1 MADFIAEFTPI
12 QGKQD
17 RMDEAQRWVVNVDDL
32 SMLYAGGIGVI
43 LKSPEGDKLKYAAR
57 LQYQTTNNEAKY
69 DVILKGLEL
78 AKHLG
83 VESVVVQGD
92 SQLIIN
98 QMSGVC
104 EAKEDWMKK
113 YLSRVNQLVKKF
125 KEANFVQ
132 LPKEEN
138 MKANA
143 LAKVVLAGGAID
155 GCDKS
160 NT

>member
-1 MADFIAEFTPI
+1 MTDFIAEFTPI

-17 RMDEAQRWVVNVDDL
+17 KMDEAQRWVVNVDDS

-43 LKSPEGDKLKYAAR
+43 LKSPEGDKLKYAAH

-69 DVILKGLEL
+69 DAILKGLEL
-78 AKHLG
+78 AKYLG
-83 VESVVVQGD
+83 VESIVVQGD
-92 SQLIIN
+92 SQLIIK
-98 QMSGVC
+98 QMSGMC

-113 YLSRVNQLVKKF
+113 YLSRVKQLVKKF

-132 LPKEEN
+132 LPREEN

-143 LAKVVLAGGAID
+143 LAKVALAGGAID
-155 GCDKS
+155 GCDKV
-160 NT
+160 